1 MTKAYTEL
9 KNMTIKELES
19 RYAELRKELMRL
31 KSQVATRTIPEKP
44 GRIRQIRRTMARIIT
59 ITKNKEVRQKG

>member
-19 RYAELRKELMRL
+19 RYAELRKEMMRL